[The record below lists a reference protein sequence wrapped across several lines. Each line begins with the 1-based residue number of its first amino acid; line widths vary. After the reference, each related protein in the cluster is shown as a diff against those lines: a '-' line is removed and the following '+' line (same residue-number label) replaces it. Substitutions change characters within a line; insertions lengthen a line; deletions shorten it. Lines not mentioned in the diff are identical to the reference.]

1 MMRLTDV
8 PNSVRH
14 TFSDYFEHFKLE
26 PLFEFS
32 ASMFFRS
39 INVDELVE
47 KFGVERVE
55 QDYLALCK
63 LDFRL
68 RQLLREDGL
77 QP

>member
-14 TFSDYFEHFKLE
+14 TFSDYFDHFKRE

-32 ASMFFRS
+32 ATMFFRT
-39 INVDELVE
+39 INVDELVAKYGE
-47 KFGVERVE
+47 ERVE
-55 QDYLALCK
+55 QDYLSLCK

-68 RQLLREDGL
+68 RQLLRQDGL